1 MTRTAK
7 STSKPALEAPA
18 PAAKRQ
24 APKPKVDAAPIAV
37 TPPAAPAE
45 VSSAP
50 TVASRPSGKLGLLI
64 DLLEREGGANLE
76 EMVQATGWQ
85 THSVRG
91 AMSGALKKKRKL
103 TVLSEKTDQGRRYR
117 IATEEAVR

>member
-1 MTRTAK
+1 MPRR
-7 STSKPALEAPA
+7 SRSRHLLRPQ
-18 PAAKRQ
+18 R
-24 APKPKVDAAPIAV
+24 
-37 TPPAAPAE
+37 
-45 VSSAP
+45 SHRRR

-85 THSVRG
+85 AHSVRG